1 MEKQKSIYFSELDIK
16 TFLLFSLKVLKIVE
30 EKIPE
35 QNNAELIFANLPWIC
50 MNSYISQVVHIICS
64 LSCFIFS
71 DFWLVRNFEF
81 RFFST

>member
-1 MEKQKSIYFSELDIK
+1 MEKQKSIHFSELDIK
-16 TFLLFSLKVLKIVE
+16 TFLRFTLKVLKIVE

-35 QNNAELIFANLPWIC
+35 QNNAELIFAHLPWIC
-50 MNSYISQVVHIICS
+50 MNSYISQVVYIICS

-81 RFFST
+81 RFF